1 MQGETLMYWMT
12 SSRLARSLSVFAA
25 VLVAVLITVLAD
37 DTAAQTLTPFQQGW
51 RSGTPVTV
59 TGVVTAIYDDDF
71 ANHRADLIHVVTDE
85 RTGQSFQLRYE
96 KMPPHLQSGTR
107 IRIDGRSITR
117 RDTAVAEL
125 YVAGCCDSTA
135 ATPSMTFLSLPPAPS
150 GDQPTLV
157 MLGNFSDA
165 AVSCS
170 ASNVN
175 DVVFAG
181 AQSVASVYRDNSL
194 GRISVS
200 GNVVGPYTIAA
211 SSNGPCD
218 LGAWATAVETAATAA
233 GANLSA
239 YAHHVVVLPQNACFG
254 TGKGTM
260 GGSPSTAWVFKCDDA
275 SMYQHELGHNFG
287 MDHASVDDGTTI
299 YEYDDTTDPMGF
311 STGPEVKGFNAPHRY
326 QMGWIGRT
334 AAQLITQGGG
344 YNIAPLAL
352 DPSTTAAPQDLL
364 IAKPDTKE
372 YYHLSYRTLMGFDN
386 HLGAN
391 TYGALSVHRF
401 MGDGTVDLHT
411 YRVGLLQDGQQ
422 FVDSINGIAITMASH
437 NSSYAT
443 IQVQLTCIPSI
454 ADLSIAP
461 QAQSGTSGATLNY
474 AISVTNKDPGIC
486 APRTFTLNGAVPA
499 GWAKSFSPGFVSLG
513 PGQAAPVTFSVTSSS
528 TAAAG
533 TYTATVTAADSSPN
547 TSIAA
552 SGTTPASSMAVY
564 TVLAPLDT
572 VPPSAPSGLS
582 ATVNRKLKQVELS
595 WNAATDNVGVSGY
608 SIFRNGG
615 TVAISNLTTWTDQAV
630 ESGVTYT
637 YFVVAYDA
645 AGNMSARSNSVPV
658 TVNANNGKK

>member
-1 MQGETLMYWMT
+1 MHWMT
-12 SSRLARSLSVFAA
+12 SSRLVRSLSVFTA
-25 VLVAVLITVLAD
+25 VLVAVFVTVLAD
-37 DTAAQTLTPFQQGW
+37 KTAAQTLTPFQQGW

-71 ANHRADLIHVVTDE
+71 ATHRADLIHVVTDE

-107 IRIDGRSITR
+107 VRIDGRSTTR
-117 RDTAVAEL
+117 RDSGVAEL
-125 YVAGCCDSTA
+125 YVAACCDSTA
-135 ATPSMTFLSLPPAPS
+135 AAPGMTLLTLPPAPS
-150 GDQPTLV
+150 GDQPTLI
-157 MLGNFSDA
+157 MMGNFSDA
-165 AVSCS
+165 ALSCS
-170 ASNVN
+170 ASQVN

-194 GRISVS
+194 GRLSVS

-218 LGAWATAVETAATAA
+218 LSGWATAVETAATAA

-254 TGKGTM
+254 TGKGTV

-275 SMYQHELGHNFG
+275 SMYQHEIGHNFG

-299 YEYDDTTDPMGF
+299 WEYDDTTDPMGF

-326 QMGWIGRT
+326 QMGWMGRS
-334 AAQLITQGGG
+334 AGQVITQGGA

-352 DPSTTAAPQDLL
+352 DPSTAAAPQDLL

-401 MGDGTVDLHT
+401 MNDGTPDLHT

-422 FVDSINGIAITMASH
+422 FVDSENGVAITMASH

-443 IQVQLTCIPSI
+443 IQVQFTCVPTTP
-454 ADLSIAP
+454 DLSIAP
-461 QAQSGTSGATLNY
+461 QAQSGKSGASLNY

-486 APRTFTLNGAVPA
+486 ASRSLTLNGAVPP
-499 GWAKSFSPGFVSLG
+499 GWAKSFSPGIVSLG
-513 PGQAAPVTFSVTSSS
+513 PGQTAPVTLSVTSSS
-528 TAAAG
+528 TSAAG
-533 TYTATVTAADSSPN
+533 TYTATVTASDSSPA
-547 TSIAA
+547 TSIAV
-552 SGTTPASSMAVY
+552 SGTTAASSTAVY
-564 TVLAPLDT
+564 TVLAPADT
-572 VPPSAPSGLS
+572 VPPSAPSSLS
-582 ATVNRKLKQVELS
+582 ATVNKRLKQVQLS
-595 WNAATDNVGVSGY
+595 WTAATDNVGVSAY
-608 SIFRNGG
+608 SIVRNGV
-615 TVAISNLTTWTDQAV
+615 TVGISNLTTWADQAV
-630 ESGVTYT
+630 ESGVAYT
-637 YFVVAYDA
+637 YYVVAYDA
-645 AGNMSARSNSVPV
+645 AGNMSARSNSVPI
-658 TVNANNGKK
+658 TVSGSNGKK